1 MTGER
6 AVRQTLADWQRTMEG
21 GMRLHGSCVAREGDG
36 VLILGPSGS
45 GKSDLTLRLLGR
57 GFTLVADDQV
67 DIADG
72 RASPPEAL
80 AGLLEVRGLGIVRL
94 PYSRQVKLSI
104 VIALDDCSDRLP
116 EPEQYP
122 ALNLPMV
129 RLRAASAS
137 APDRVAL
144 ALDCALGRVTQHA
157 GAFAP

>member
-1 MTGER
+1 
-6 AVRQTLADWQRTMEG
+6 
-21 GMRLHGSCVAREGDG
+21 MRLHGSCVTRDGEG
-36 VLILGPSGS
+36 VLIVGPSGS

-67 DIADG
+67 DIVDG
-72 RASPPEAL
+72 RASPPVSL
-80 AGLLEVRGLGIVRL
+80 AGLLEVRGLGIVHL
-94 PYSRQVKLSI
+94 PYSSQVKLSI

-116 EPEQYP
+116 EPEQYS
-122 ALNLPMV
+122 ALNLPVV
-129 RLRAASAS
+129 RVRAASAS